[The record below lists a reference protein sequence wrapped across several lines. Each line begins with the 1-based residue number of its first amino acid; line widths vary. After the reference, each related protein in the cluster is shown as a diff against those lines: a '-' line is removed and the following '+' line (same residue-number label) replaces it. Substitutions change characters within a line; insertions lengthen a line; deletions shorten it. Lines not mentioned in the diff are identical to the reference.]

1 MPVAI
6 LRPSRASG
14 RPREE
19 RGLLRMRSEGL
30 IASVRYDG
38 FHGIDP
44 LARHHSD
51 VLRMG
56 ESGPQETLGNE
67 TEEIAR
73 RLQTVIYIDISL
85 VHTAA

>member
-1 MPVAI
+1 
-6 LRPSRASG
+6 
-14 RPREE
+14 
-19 RGLLRMRSEGL
+19 MRSEGL

-44 LARHHSD
+44 LDIIATFSQWAN
-51 VLRMG
+51 LALK
-56 ESGPQETLGNE
+56 ETLGDE

-85 VHTAA
+85 VRTAA